1 MLPHRQAIDC
11 GQATGTC
18 DIFIHFWK
26 GTRSASMKGVAEVK
40 ICLDHCP
47 PQGLG
52 LPFVLLKAVLSFS
65 SLTYSVISD
74 HDIQA
79 QPGVP

>member
-1 MLPHRQAIDC
+1 
-11 GQATGTC
+11 
-18 DIFIHFWK
+18 
-26 GTRSASMKGVAEVK
+26 MKGVAEVK

-47 PQGLG
+47 PEGLG
-52 LPFVLLKAVLSFS
+52 LRFVLLKAALSFS